1 MWQRPLGDMLTEVL
15 SALGAV
21 RNETLQ
27 VRARSLE
34 LTLPIEVSLRET
46 AGETTFI
53 ADLPVWRWRT
63 IFDRQ
68 PSSISIVYEESE
80 YE

>member
-15 SALGAV
+15 GAV
-21 RNETLQ
+21 GAMGQERLP
-27 VRARSLE
+27 VRTKRLE
-34 LTLPIEVSLRET
+34 LTLPIEVSLQEVD
-46 AGETTFI
+46 GETTFI

-63 IFDRQ
+63 VFDRR

-80 YE
+80 I